1 MSPLTKLFVV
11 LLVLV
16 SIILTAGVVTFVNKL
31 DPIQKNLDQARAKAN
46 AAEGIARAREAQIDT
61 LNEQLTAANA
71 AAAATAQTLNNQVQT
86 LRTQIE
92 DRDTQI
98 AANKQAIATLTSA
111 NSSQSAAL
119 SASEDAKTKLS
130 EQVVALRKDVD
141 ERLAQTIDLN
151 GRVSTLVAQNAV
163 LERDRRNLSEQV
175 VDLQG
180 RADRLGKLIRDLGG
194 NESQIAGNAP
204 AGTTYGAPAI
214 NGVIRARRTI
224 AGKEYATISI
234 GSQDQVIKGMEF
246 KILDKETGA
255 FLGIMTVDVVDANE
269 AMGQIVA
276 DPTNL
281 AQIKAGNLVKTQ
293 I

>member
-31 DPIQKNLDQARAKAN
+31 DPIQKNLATATAKAK
-46 AAEGIARAREAQIDT
+46 AAEDTARQRDSQVETLTAQ
-61 LNEQLTAANA
+61 LAAANA
-71 AAAATAQTLNNQVQT
+71 AAAASAQTLTNQVQT
-86 LRTQIE
+86 LRAQIE
-92 DRDTQI
+92 DRDAQI
-98 AANKQAIATLTSA
+98 ASNKQAIATLTSA

-119 SASEDAKTKLS
+119 AASEDSKTKLS
-130 EQVVALRKDVD
+130 EQVVALRKDTD
-141 ERLAQTIDLN
+141 ERLRQIADLN
-151 GRVSTLVAQNAV
+151 TRVSTLVAQNSV
-163 LERDRRNLSEQV
+163 LERERRNLSEQV

-180 RADRLGKLIRDLGG
+180 RGERLGKLIRDLGG
-194 NESQIAGNAP
+194 NEAQIAGSTP
-204 AGTTYGAPAI
+204 TGTTYGAPAI

-246 KILDKETGA
+246 KILDKETGS
-255 FLGIMTVDVVDANE
+255 FLGVLTVDVVDANE

-281 AQIKAGNLVKTQ
+281 AQIKAGNVVKTQ